1 MFGGLVHKIV
11 ATSFDYTI
19 YSFNFS
25 NISDISLSGDAI
37 ISNNELILTPNISNS
52 FGSAEFLN
60 VRVGS
65 SRYFKI
71 IFDYR
76 IFEGNGADGLGFEL
90 SRIAA
95 RPLLGS
101 GAYQSNGIRMFLDTY
116 DNGDGVGIK
125 IYRDNAGRR
134 FFNNNSLRENN
145 YRNVSFEIDNTTKQL
160 NFSIDQ
166 VITNGSI
173 NLFIEDCDLFDAPAN
188 QISQY
193 RLRFYAQTGGLT
205 DRHSIKNLTIVT
217 K

>member
-11 ATSFDYTI
+11 STSFDYTI
-19 YSFNFS
+19 YNFDFS
-25 NISDISLSGDAI
+25 NLSNISLSGDAL

-76 IFEGNGADGLGFEL
+76 IFEGSGADGLGFEL

-101 GAYQSNGIRMFLDTY
+101 GSYLSNGIRMFLDTY
-116 DNGDGVGIK
+116 NNGDGVGIK
-125 IYRDNAGRR
+125 IYRDNSGRR
-134 FFNNNSLRENN
+134 FFSNNSLRENN
-145 YRNVSFEIDNTTKQL
+145 YRNVSFEIDNVKRNL

-166 VITNGSI
+166 VLTGGSVG
-173 NLFIEDCDLFDAPAN
+173 LFTEDCDLFDAPDD
-188 QISQY
+188 QISLY
-193 RLRFYAQTGGLT
+193 RLRFYGQTGGLT
-205 DRHSIKNLTIVT
+205 DKHSIKNLMIVT